1 MKDKKQLFA
10 STVKLQNCQL
20 YDLQHSPDDI
30 LSRKTARIT
39 KTLLGCQQEHD
50 HSLVTVWRR
59 VMNW

>member
-50 HSLVTVWRR
+50 HSLVTV
-59 VMNW
+59 